1 MCSLLF
7 ILLGLELM
15 GLLIIFIY
23 VGAISILFL
32 FIIMFIEVRYLESK
46 PRVKVLSIQQTITIL
61 FMWVIL
67 SLVLC
72 LDTGVEFIINTYRL
86 LSLSLGYSFEG
97 ISSIV
102 SQLGILIYTEYS
114 LGVTLSGILLLV
126 AMVSAIIIS
135 SLL

>member
-1 MCSLLF
+1 MVMYLVILCSLLLGVVFNKNLVYNLLSLVGVFFMCSLLF

-61 FMWVIL
+61 FM
-67 SLVLC
+67 
-72 LDTGVEFIINTYRL
+72 
-86 LSLSLGYSFEG
+86 
-97 ISSIV
+97 
-102 SQLGILIYTEYS
+102 
-114 LGVTLSGILLLV
+114 
-126 AMVSAIIIS
+126 
-135 SLL
+135 